1 MIRLFCY
8 TFFFLLQLVFEE
20 EKLDI
25 DIDMK
30 HSEISVPWFRLH
42 PLRSVLL
49 NVGNPKNA
57 SLLATGTKIM
67 LNYMVKLFLNIIENK
82 IFCTIMYYDYLGSME
97 LTVGLLMSMAIVSY
111 LHLKWIRWP
120 KDRRLQMIRTGI
132 YIIMIE
138 AANHVEI
145 EICFL
150 VYQQNEVTD
159 TQIKSCLRNKIRV
172 TPYDKEINNKMLHYF
187 VIF

>member
-1 MIRLFCY
+1 
-8 TFFFLLQLVFEE
+8 
-20 EKLDI
+20 
-25 DIDMK
+25 MK
-30 HSEISVPWFRLH
+30 VW
-42 PLRSVLL
+42 
-49 NVGNPKNA
+49 
-57 SLLATGTKIM
+57 
-67 LNYMVKLFLNIIENK
+67 IENK

-97 LTVGLLMSMAIVSY
+97 LTVGLLMLMAIVSY

-145 EICFL
+145 EIRFL

-159 TQIKSCLRNKIRV
+159 IQIKSCLRNKIRV
-172 TPYDKEINNKMLHYF
+172 MIRKSITKCFIILLFSKEGTFFTWIIPVLFFCRYKRTQYIDDQKQKVLPKND
-187 VIF
+187 